1 MDGKKRLG
9 ILFKGTEMMREK
21 KRLEVSSD
29 GHDAD
34 YREKLRSSCKHN
46 YKHIYYVC
54 IYHVYHVY
62 YVYYAWVFPRPKSAF
77 TR

>member
-9 ILFKGTEMMREK
+9 ILFKGTEMMRER

-54 IYHVYHVY
+54 IYHVYYVY
-62 YVYYAWVFPRPKSAF
+62 YVWVFPRPKSAF